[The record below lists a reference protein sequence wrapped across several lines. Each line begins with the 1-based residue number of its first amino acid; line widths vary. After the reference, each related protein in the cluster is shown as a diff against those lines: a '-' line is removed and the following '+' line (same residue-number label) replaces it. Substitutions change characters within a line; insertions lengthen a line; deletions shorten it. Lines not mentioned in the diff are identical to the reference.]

1 VSLFSEVEK
10 ALDLRFRKWTEK
22 IFGPHRSDDL
32 VLLRRAILDQ
42 IGSKIETIG
51 RGERIFPY
59 NHLHVCLASPDSGR
73 RELLEAA
80 FGGGRLQTDVREQ
93 LALAGCQAPAGFS
106 VELETVEAGAKQF
119 EILYEVRNLT
129 LSPVNFAPARLEV
142 VGAKADRNSYLLDA
156 ATTNIGRLKELT
168 DQRERIIRRNDI
180 VLQENADAG
189 NATVSRAHAHIAFDA
204 QTGEYRIYD
213 DSSEHGTRII
223 RGGRPIEVPAG
234 SRGERLRAG
243 DEICLGRV
251 CLRFLQSAR

>member
-1 VSLFSEVEK
+1 MSLFAEVEK
-10 ALDLRFRKWTEK
+10 ALDLRFRKWTER

-59 NHLHVCLASPDSGR
+59 NHLHVCLASTDSGR
-73 RELLEAA
+73 RDLLEAA
-80 FGGGRLQTDVREQ
+80 FGGGRLQTDVREH
-93 LALAGCQAPAGFS
+93 LALAGCQAPSGFS
-106 VELETVEAGAKQF
+106 LELETVEAGARQF
-119 EILYEVRNLT
+119 EILYEIRDLT
-129 LSPVNFAPARLEV
+129 SLPVNFAPARLEV
-142 VGAKADRNSYLLDA
+142 VGAKADRNFLLDA

-168 DQRERIIRRNDI
+168 DQRERVIRRNDI
-180 VLQENADAG
+180 VLEENADTG

-223 RGGRPIEVPAG
+223 RGGRSIEVPAG

-243 DEICLGRV
+243 DEIYLGRV